1 MVIRM
6 RSLLPALAA
15 LLLGVTSA
23 QAQVDAFVQNQG
35 PAIKIKVT
43 SCVVSSVRDKAIRR
57 DCTKSVSKLCDNTT
71 RCELPIGLNL
81 TDGEDI
87 DPVGVPMV
95 RRLGK
100 VVTVVFQCGST
111 TEKRGPNLQ
120 NNNAA
125 LILAC

>member
-43 SCVVSSVRDKAIRR
+43 SCVVSSVRTRR
-57 DCTKSVSKLCDNTT
+57 YAEIAQSPCPSFVTIQRDVSFRSD
-71 RCELPIGLNL
+71 
-81 TDGEDI
+81 
-87 DPVGVPMV
+87 
-95 RRLGK
+95 
-100 VVTVVFQCGST
+100 
-111 TEKRGPNLQ
+111 
-120 NNNAA
+120 
-125 LILAC
+125 